1 MDPKSL
7 QVELSDDQI
16 EEITRQIKK
25 EMQEREQMKVEI
37 VTDEM
42 VAQES
47 KLKILKEEQVQPKQ
61 ISIFLIAKTSIDS
74 DIQKSFT
81 EEEKYEWLMN
91 LSIIHLE
98 WENIYKIEKLD
109 SFQKLQVLYL
119 QHNNI
124 SKIENLNTLENL
136 EYLALDHNKIT
147 TIENLSHLKNLVFVK
162 LNNNLIEEFNV
173 REIPPNI
180 EYINLSQNP
189 LKKKDYKKILVENL
203 QFVDMIDDE
212 ELTTETKFKI
222 LGIFP
227 AQYESYSKSYKEFQ
241 QKSQQT
247 KKERSY
253 LDKIKEATQKKQDD
267 LLSLKNKFKQLDV
280 YNKEEEIIQEMNLT
294 TKNIVLKQ
302 KQKTIEALND
312 TILEMSDYAKMHAKR
327 IEIIHKNDP
336 LQKGSLSNS
345 LLLQNYIESRE
356 QDMRNNEYEL
366 EKIKMQKVFIQ
377 QPLTAE
383 LEDIKEEKKQD
394 KNVTNEKKQ
403 LENQDEEEYDEESEY
418 EGEDEEE
425 ENETDNTQSTS
436 IQSNK
441 VQ

>member
-7 QVELSDDQI
+7 QVEYSDDQI

-47 KLKILKEEQVQPKQ
+47 KLKILKEEKAQPKQ

-147 TIENLSHLKNLVFVK
+147 TIENLSHLKNLVFLK

-173 REIPPNI
+173 TEIPTNI
-180 EYINLSQNP
+180 EYISLSQNP
-189 LKKKDYKKILVENL
+189 LKKKDYKKILVQNL
-203 QFVDMIDDE
+203 QFVDVIDDE
-212 ELTTETKFKI
+212 ELTTETKFKL

-227 AQYESYSKSYKEFQ
+227 TQYESYSKSYKEFQ
-241 QKSQQT
+241 EKSQQT

-267 LLSLKNKFKQLDV
+267 LISLKKKFKQLDV

-336 LQKGSLSNS
+336 NQKGSLSNS

-377 QPLTAE
+377 QPLTSDLKE
-383 LEDIKEEKKQD
+383 IKEEKNQNITK
-394 KNVTNEKKQ
+394 EKMQ
-403 LENQDEEEYDEESEY
+403 LENKEEEEYEEESEY

-425 ENETDNTQSTS
+425 ENETDQTQSTS

-441 VQ
+441 NQ